1 MMVREE
7 GRSCGYVKPLQSV
20 WLIDRYMC
28 RLVSYGPFLVSLK
41 LDGEMSPS
49 LLPPWESVDHSQGL
63 RALRQ
68 CREGVGLSTE
78 RWYGDGVEMVVY
90 QS

>member
-1 MMVREE
+1 MDL
-7 GRSCGYVKPLQSV
+7 S
-20 WLIDRYMC
+20 WI
-28 RLVSYGPFLVSLK
+28 SLK
-41 LDGEMSPS
+41 LDREMSPS
-49 LLPPWESVDHSQGL
+49 LLPPYESVGRSQGL

-90 QS
+90 RSQDQNLALDRKGVEWVWEWR